1 VRTEVDGKISNLIS
15 RLADTE
21 VTMSGPGLDPV
32 TGEGTG
38 VLSGET
44 WFENPSLAS
53 FMPRLGLAWDPTG
66 SGKTAIRAGAGLFY
80 NHIQPDVFRRA
91 LFRSTPFMKETSLR
105 GGGFP
110 FIGIFD
116 AVVNGG
122 LANED
127 MQPFDY
133 NMQNPHMYQWNLS
146 IQQEILPGTAASIG
160 YVGNR
165 GVNQMIQVCVNSAT
179 ADNVNGRLV
188 VVDNARPNQAPAFS
202 GLCLLQ
208 QQASSYA
215 SHHGLQMGLERRFQ
229 DGFQFQASYTFSRTV
244 NEASQVNGLYQND
257 GNGVSYYAQ
266 PSLYRGLAAYH
277 VANVF
282 SLSGVWQLPGTGM
295 AGAARHLLDGWQLS
309 GIVSLADGPPTTLE
323 VSRPRGLTNALNGR
337 AQKPDLVPGADHNPV
352 LGGPDQYFDKSA
364 FVEPT
369 GNTIGNV
376 GRNTLI
382 APGVANVDLSL
393 TKNTSIGEYVN
404 LQFRAEFFNIFNRA
418 NFALPNESVTGSS
431 GGRIDET
438 TLTERQI
445 QFGLRIEF

>member
-1 VRTEVDGKISNLIS
+1 
-15 RLADTE
+15 
-21 VTMSGPGLDPV
+21 
-32 TGEGTG
+32 
-38 VLSGET
+38 
-44 WFENPSLAS
+44 
-53 FMPRLGLAWDPTG
+53 MPRIGLAWDPTG
-66 SGKTAIRAGAGLFY
+66 SGKTAIRLGAGLFY

-91 LFRSTPFMKETSLR
+91 LFRSTPFMKETNLR

-133 NMQNPHMYQWNLS
+133 NMQNPHMYQWNLN
-146 IQQEILPGTAASIG
+146 IQHEIFPGTAASIG

-179 ADNVNGRLV
+179 AANVNGRLV
-188 VVDNARPNQAPAFS
+188 QPGGAQRPNDSALFG

-229 DGFQFQASYTFSRTV
+229 DGLQLQVSYTFSRTV
-244 NEASQVNGLYQND
+244 NEASQVNGLYEND
-257 GNGVSYYAQ
+257 GRGVSYYPD

-282 SLSGVWQLPGTGM
+282 STSGVWQLPFGNNLD
-295 AGAARHLLDGWQLS
+295 GAAGKLLGGWQLS
-309 GIVSLADGPPTTLE
+309 GIVSLADGPPATLE

-337 AQKPDLVPGADHNPV
+337 TQKPDLAAGADHIPV
-352 LGGPDQYFDKSA
+352 LGGPAQYYDPSA
-364 FVEPT
+364 FVTPPRS
-369 GNTIGNV
+369 TIGNV
-376 GRNTLI
+376 GRSTLI
-382 APGVANVDLSL
+382 APGVANLDLAL
-393 TKNTSIGEYVN
+393 TKNTGIGEYVN

-418 NFALPNESVTGSS
+418 NFGLPNERIDQSS
-431 GGRIDET
+431 GGRIDRT
-438 TLTERQI
+438 VLTNRQI
-445 QFGLRIEF
+445 QFGLRLEF